1 MWKRFIFLLFLGII
15 IRILSIIY
23 LKPLTDVYYV
33 LTKGVL
39 DLMSF
44 KDPYEDNF
52 KDFVPEDLITKGSEF
67 SYVYMPLE
75 TLFLLPFYLLFGDIR
90 YGSSMVNIILAY
102 FLYLSI
108 KDVKGKI
115 FSSFLYLILMPLIE
129 VIYSNHTNITSLFLL
144 LTFLFIKRENLSS
157 LFYGLALATSQL
169 AFLSLPFVL
178 PFWIKIKRIKGI
190 IIIFLP
196 LIASSLPF
204 LLHNSTEFLKDIF
217 FFQFTRESY
226 HLVEVKKVMIVNM
239 GLNGIFYHLTGIELD
254 IFIRLALSFLALLI
268 SIIKFKDII
277 KRVSLA
283 SLLIIFLLPKNTF
296 LTYFL
301 AYLPLLL
308 LVIPYHKIFKGYL

>member
-1 MWKRFIFLLFLGII
+1 ML
-15 IRILSIIY
+15 Y

-39 DLMSF
+39 DFISF

-52 KDFVPEDLITKGSEF
+52 KGFVPEELITKGSEI

-90 YGSSMVNIILAY
+90 YGSSLVNIILAY
-102 FLYLSI
+102 LLYLGI
-108 KDVKGKI
+108 KDLRGKL
-115 FSSFLYLILMPLIE
+115 FVSFIYLILMPLTE

-178 PFWIKIKRIKGI
+178 PLWIKLRRIKGSL
-190 IIIFLP
+190 IIFLP

-204 LLHNSTEFLKDIF
+204 LLHNPTEFLRDIF
-217 FFQFTRESY
+217 FFQFVRESY
-226 HLVEVKKVMIVNM
+226 HLVEIKKVIIVNM
-239 GLNGIFYHLTGIELD
+239 GLNGIFYHLTGRELD
-254 IFIRLALSFLALLI
+254 ISIRLALSLFAFLI
-268 SIIKFKDII
+268 SIVKIRDIV
-277 KRVSLA
+277 KRISIA
-283 SLLIIFLLPKNTF
+283 SMLIIFFLPKNTF

-308 LVIPYHKIFKGYL
+308 LVIPYHKIFKESLLNFKI